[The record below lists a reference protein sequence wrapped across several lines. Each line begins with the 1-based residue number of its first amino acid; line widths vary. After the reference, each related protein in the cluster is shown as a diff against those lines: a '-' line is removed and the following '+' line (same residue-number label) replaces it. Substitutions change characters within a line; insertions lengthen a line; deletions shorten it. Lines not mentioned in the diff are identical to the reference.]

1 MYDRNQLN
9 ILQVCKG
16 CLPRQEWCVCPGDK
30 GLPGWPGT
38 PGLRGPEGPPGD
50 VGPDGPEGPKGEK
63 GDQGDF
69 GGWGERGLRGDMG
82 VPGFQGTP
90 GTHVSTVCPCSAP
103 KFIFLIYST
112 NVTISLIVDI
122 SFYRPDCLV
131 LAELS
136 S

>member
-1 MYDRNQLN
+1 MCM
-9 ILQVCKG
+9 QVCKG

-30 GLPGWPGT
+30 GLLGWPGT

-50 VGPDGPEGPKGEK
+50 VGPDGPDGPKGEK

-90 GTHVSTVCPCSAP
+90 GTHVSMHCKKRLAIFPITSRLVSVTSRLGTGKSINFFYSA
-103 KFIFLIYST
+103 KT
-112 NVTISLIVDI
+112 NIKLEKK
-122 SFYRPDCLV
+122 L
-131 LAELS
+131 
-136 S
+136 